1 MSSNETLADELISEM
16 THKNSNGKAA
26 REMPWR
32 PGHKEWGLAV
42 VWIKPDL
49 SDPKRLRRSCTD
61 QMVQVFNRNY
71 KLLFVPRTMFQ
82 RPLKR
87 IFSVHLFTPG
97 KWNWKELKK
106 QCGKRQSFPS
116 FFFVFVTKKPYRF
129 VSDFFF
135 CVKIDCMARLASGLG
150 LVFHWK

>member
-42 VWIKPDL
+42 VWIKPHL
-49 SDPKRLRRSCTD
+49 SDPKRLRRRSCTD

-97 KWNWKELKK
+97 KWRCEGVEHENVLKGIEETMWKAAKF
-106 QCGKRQSFPS
+106 SFI
-116 FFFVFVTKKPYRF
+116 
-129 VSDFFF
+129 FF
-135 CVKIDCMARLASGLG
+135 CVCFKEAI
-150 LVFHWK
+150 